1 MTKHRLTCLLVVFGS
16 ISIAAMAES
25 PKPVFTPAATAGE
38 FNFDTGV
45 LKGVMRGGGT
55 SIGLV
60 PAEFTPN
67 HLALAKTPGLP
78 GLLNYYR
85 VFTTNHRHG
94 DSMRTVPSVAEVT
107 APDTLKVT
115 WAPAEDR
122 PFVLTATYR
131 WSAPDTL
138 DLETMIEAK
147 SALPDFEMFLSSY
160 LTEKFPITQVYA
172 KQPDGEKAFMS
183 PEPDQGT
190 WQMFPRNADAVKLI
204 KDGRWTYPPS
214 PVDWAIRPEYAAPL
228 LYRRDAE
235 TKLAQV
241 VMTRPKDCFAVS
253 TPCSNEG
260 HYSMYFSLFGK
271 TLVAGDIVRAHTR
284 MIVAPLDDTQIV
296 IKYDEFMRA
305 FPEDR

>member
-1 MTKHRLTCLLVVFGS
+1 MKRLFLMFLMVFMIYGF
-16 ISIAAMAES
+16 AAMPES
-25 PKPVFTPAATAGE
+25 PKPIFTPGANAGE

-45 LKGVMRGGGT
+45 MKGVMRAGGA

-60 PAEFTPN
+60 PAEYTPN
-67 HLALAKTPGLP
+67 NLALAKTPGLP

-122 PFVLTATYR
+122 PFVLTATYH
-131 WSAPDTL
+131 WSAPDVL
-138 DLETMIEAK
+138 DLETVVEAK
-147 SALPDFEMFLSSY
+147 AALPEFEMFLSSY
-160 LTEKFPITQVYA
+160 LTDRFPITQVYA
-172 KQPDGEKAFMS
+172 KQPDGTKAFMS
-183 PEPDQGT
+183 PEPAQGT
-190 WQMFPRNADAVKLI
+190 WQMFPRDADAVKLI

-214 PVDWAIRPEYAAPL
+214 PVDWAIRPEFAAPL

-235 TKLAQV
+235 TKLAQI

-260 HYSMYFSLFGK
+260 HYSMYLSLFGK
-271 TLVAGDIVRAHTR
+271 TLAVGDVVRARTR

-296 IKYDEFMRA
+296 AKYDEFMRA